1 MYMRCPKFSFVRSLI
16 GLAHWLTGCEQSRLE
31 FKHNMIWQIGY
42 HTTFTYS
49 NNSQT
54 ICSYTLSDK
63 LFTYAELH
71 SMPIDFTFHT
81 FLGGFSSR
89 QSRVVVDG
97 VVDGMKGEVDVV
109 LLTGVGIAVPHGLE
123 WTSTLHDALQRAT

>member
-1 MYMRCPKFSFVRSLI
+1 
-16 GLAHWLTGCEQSRLE
+16 
-31 FKHNMIWQIGY
+31 MIWQIGY
-42 HTTFTYS
+42 HTTFTYG
-49 NNSQT
+49 NTSQT

-71 SMPIDFTFHT
+71 YMTNSIDFTFHT
-81 FLGGFSSR
+81 FLGGFASR

-97 VVDGMKGEVDVV
+97 VVDGMKGEVGVV
-109 LLTGVGIAVPHGLE
+109 LLTGVGIGVPHRLD